1 MYDLGRRTLLD
12 LLTAQSD
19 HVAAQTQ
26 IVRAENDLLLA
37 HFRIQDAMGNMV
49 STILGT
55 QEHEVFSTVGLNA
68 LDNRL
73 DNDDR
78 VKNLIFADRKDGK
91 YAKDTEK

>member
-1 MYDLGRRTLLD
+1 MGRRTLLD

-19 HVAAQTQ
+19 HISAQTQ

-49 STILGT
+49 SNILGT
-55 QEHEVFSTVGLNA
+55 QEHEVFSSVGLHA

-73 DNDDR
+73 DNNDR
-78 VKNLIFADRKDGK
+78 VENLIFADRKSGK
-91 YAKDTEK
+91 YIQDSEK